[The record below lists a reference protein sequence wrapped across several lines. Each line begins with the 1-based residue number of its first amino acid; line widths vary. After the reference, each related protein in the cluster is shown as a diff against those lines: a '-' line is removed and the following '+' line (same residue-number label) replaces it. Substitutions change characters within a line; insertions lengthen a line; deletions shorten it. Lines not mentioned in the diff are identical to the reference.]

1 MVSTVRFY
9 QFLQEQVMNL
19 FRINSIISII
29 ISRAA
34 GIILSNL
41 LLSFT
46 GEKRIYR
53 FQ

>member
-1 MVSTVRFY
+1 
-9 QFLQEQVMNL
+9 MNL
-19 FRINSIISII
+19 FSKNSIINII

-34 GIILSNL
+34 GITLSNL

-53 FQ
+53 FR